1 MMVERRTH
9 QRRSLFYSLKVY
21 NADTLDQVGRLVDF
35 TQEGLLLH
43 STEPVELQQLITL
56 RIPFPSESGKSQPLD
71 LEARCV
77 WSRKDHAAG
86 LFAAGFRFINPTPD
100 ERKIIQ
106 YVIDNHSRQQ
116 T

>member
-1 MMVERRTH
+1 MVERRT
-9 QRRSLFYSLKVY
+9 RPRKSLFYSLKVY
-21 NADTLDQVGRLVDF
+21 NAETLEQIGRLVDF

-43 STEPVELQQLITL
+43 SAKPMELQQLLKL
-56 RIPFPSESGKSQPLD
+56 RIPFPSETGKSQPLD

-77 WSRKDHAAG
+77 WSKKDQTAG
-86 LFAAGFRFINPTPD
+86 VFAAGWRFINPTPD